1 MKLAIYGTGNSG
13 LEMLE
18 LITYCEKLRNQWE
31 ELVFIDD
38 TKAAGEFHGCRMFPF
53 HEFSGVFQADEIEVI
68 IAVGE
73 PANRKALYEKVVNGG
88 YRLGVVVHPTS
99 VVSPSAV
106 LKAGAV
112 IKDSVSISSGAVIGE
127 NVYINGISLIGHG
140 VVIGPHSQISSHVVI
155 AGNTTVGT
163 GVYVGVS
170 ACVRDHIEIGEN
182 AIVAMGAVV
191 MKSVRPGRTA
201 MGNPARE
208 IAENKDHQV
217 FK

>member
-18 LITYCEKLRNQWE
+18 LIIYSQELRDQWD

-38 TKAAGEFHGCRMFPF
+38 TKAPGQFHDCRMMPF
-53 HEFSGVFQADEIEVI
+53 DDFTNTFRTDEIEII

-73 PANRKALYEKVVNGG
+73 PASREALYKRVTGKG
-88 YRLGVVVHPTS
+88 YRLGILVHPTA

-106 LKAGAV
+106 LGQGAV

-127 NVYINGISLIGHG
+127 NVYVNGISLIGHG
-140 VVIGPHSQISSHVVI
+140 AVIGAHSQISSHAVI
-155 AGNTTVGT
+155 AGNTKIGT
-163 GVYVGVS
+163 GVYVGIS
-170 ACVRDHIEIGEN
+170 ACIRDHIEIGDY
-182 AIVAMGAVV
+182 AVVAMGAAV
-191 MKSVRPGRTA
+191 MKNVRPHRTA

-208 IAENKDHQV
+208 IAESTQV

>member
-18 LITYCEKLRNQWE
+18 LITYCEKLQNQWE

-38 TKAAGEFHGCRMFPF
+38 TKEAGEFQGCRMFPF
-53 HEFSGVFQADEIEVI
+53 DEFAGTFQADEVEVI

-73 PANRKALYEKVVNGG
+73 PGARKALYDRVVNRG
-88 YRLGVVVHPTS
+88 YRLGVVVHPTA
-99 VVSPSAV
+99 VVSPTAV
-106 LKAGAV
+106 LKPGAV

-170 ACVRDHIEIGEN
+170 ACVRDHIEIGDH
-182 AIVAMGAVV
+182 AIISMGAVV
-191 MKSVRPGRTA
+191 LKSVRPNRTA

-208 IAENKDHQV
+208 IAESTQV

>member
-1 MKLAIYGTGNSG
+1 MKLAIYGTGSSG

-18 LITYCEKLRNQWE
+18 IIMCSEELRKRWE

-38 TKAAGEFHGCRMFPF
+38 TKAPGEFHGCRMMPF
-53 HEFSGVFQADEIEVI
+53 DGFAAAVRPDEVEVI

-73 PANRKALYEKVVNGG
+73 PAARKALYGRVTGGG
-88 YRLGVVVHPTS
+88 YRLGVVVHPTA

-106 LKAGAV
+106 LKPGVV
-112 IKDSVSISSGAVIGE
+112 IKDSVSVSSGAVIGE
-127 NVYINGISLIGHG
+127 NVYVNGISLIGHG

-163 GVYVGVS
+163 GVYVGIS
-170 ACVRDHIEIGEN
+170 ACVRDHIEIGDY
-182 AIVAMGAVV
+182 AVIAMGAVV
-191 MKSVRPGRTA
+191 MKSVRPHRTA

-208 IAENKDHQV
+208 IAESTQV

>member
-18 LITYCEKLRNQWE
+18 LIRFCEELQSQWE

-38 TKAAGEFHGCRMFPF
+38 TKEPGEFQGCRRYPF
-53 HEFSGVFQADEIEVI
+53 SAFAEAFRPEEIEVI

-73 PANRKALYEKVVNGG
+73 PASREALYQKVTGG
-88 YRLGVVVHPTS
+88 GFRLGVVVHPTA
-99 VVSPSAV
+99 VVSPTAV
-106 LKAGAV
+106 LKPGAV

-127 NVYINGISLIGHG
+127 NVYVNGITLIGHG
-140 VVIGPHSQISSHVVI
+140 AVIGAHSQISSHVVV
-155 AGNTTVGT
+155 AGNTTIGT
-163 GVYVGVS
+163 GVYVGIS
-170 ACVRDHIEIGEN
+170 ACVRDHIEIGDH
-182 AIVAMGAVV
+182 AVIAMGAVV
-191 MKSVRPGRTA
+191 MKSVRPHRTA

-208 IAENKDHQV
+208 IAESTQV